1 MARFFNWLCGSC
13 LATLLV
19 FNTSAIFPGSTTGI
33 LSRVNAAIRDDTWRV
48 TNAFELQAALL
59 LVRPGQTITLSEGIY
74 RGAFVISQSGTAEK
88 PITLRGVRGAI
99 IDGGTIALN
108 YALLIKADHWRIEDL
123 TIRNA
128 KKGIVLEGASHNV
141 LSRLRVVDIGEE
153 GVRMRGFSVGNMLRD
168 STILHTGRLR
178 PGYGEGVYIG
188 TSNDK
193 WLFDYNGEPDR
204 SDFNQVL
211 NCNIGPGVTAEHIDI
226 KEGTT
231 GGIIR
236 NNVMNGAGISGEN
249 YADSFLDV
257 KGNAYVVEDN
267 VGFVNGPSAIIDGIQ
282 IHDKL
287 GVWGKRNIFRN
298 NSITLR
304 ARGYG
309 INVKPG
315 NELLAPNRVED
326 NNEID
331 GAAKGGTN
339 VRPSRAP

>member
-19 FNTSAIFPGSTTGI
+19 FNTSIIFPGAMTGMMNR
-33 LSRVNAAIRDDTWRV
+33 LTQMLDSDTWRV
-48 TNAFELQAALL
+48 ANAFELQAALL
-59 LVRPGQTITLSEGIY
+59 LVRPGQSIELSEGIY
-74 RGAFVISQSGTAEK
+74 RGAFVISQSGASDK
-88 PITLRGVRGAI
+88 PITLRGVNGAI
-99 IDGGTIALN
+99 IDGGTVALN

-128 KKGIVLEGASHNV
+128 KKGVVLDAASHNV
-141 LSRLRVVDIGEE
+141 LSRLRVLDIGEE
-153 GVRMRGFSVGNMLRD
+153 GVRMRGFSVGNTLRD
-168 STILHTGRLR
+168 STILRTGRLR

-193 WLFDYNGEPDR
+193 WHFDYNGEPDR
-204 SDFNQVL
+204 SDFNQVI
-211 NCNIGPGVTAEHIDI
+211 NCNIGPEVTAEHIDI

-267 VGFVNGPSAIIDGIQ
+267 VGFVNGPSSIMDGIQ
-282 IHDKL
+282 VHDKL

-315 NELLAPNRVED
+315 NEVLEPNRVED

-331 GAAKGGTN
+331 GAARGGAN
-339 VRPSRAP
+339 VRPMRAP